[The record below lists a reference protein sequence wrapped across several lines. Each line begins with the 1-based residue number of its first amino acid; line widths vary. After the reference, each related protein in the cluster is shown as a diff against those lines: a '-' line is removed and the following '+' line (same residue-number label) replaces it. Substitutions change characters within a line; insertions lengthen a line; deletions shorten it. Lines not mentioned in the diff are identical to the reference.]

1 MLFGTNWTV
10 VLSRNKARIL
20 TVIPGIN
27 RKLKLV
33 DEISNPI
40 GRTRNR
46 EMKTDKPG
54 RGVASGRGATFSMTG
69 EKDPHEDAA
78 IMFVGKVCEQLEKLR
93 HKKKFDA
100 LIVAAEP
107 HLMGIL
113 KKKMK
118 SNLKTQ
124 VVKWVNKDLEKIPLK
139 DLPGHLALDEI

>member
-1 MLFGTNWTV
+1 MLVGKNWTV
-10 VLSRNKARIL
+10 VLSRNKAKFL
-20 TVIPGIN
+20 TVIAGPA

-33 DEISNPI
+33 DEISNPL

-46 EMKTDKPG
+46 DMQTSH
-54 RGVASGRGATFSMTG
+54 RIG

-78 IMFVGKVCEQLEKLR
+78 VMFIGKICDQLEKLR
-93 HKKKFDA
+93 YKKKFDA

-118 SNLKTQ
+118 SPLKTQ

-139 DLPGHLALDEI
+139 DLPGHLALDDI